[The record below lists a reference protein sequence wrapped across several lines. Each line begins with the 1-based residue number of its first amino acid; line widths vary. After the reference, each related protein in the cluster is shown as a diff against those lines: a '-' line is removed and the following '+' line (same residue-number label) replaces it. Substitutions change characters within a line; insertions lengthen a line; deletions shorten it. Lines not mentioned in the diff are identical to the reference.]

1 MDLTTLSDLQIPHK
15 PLAEQIADRINQ
27 MIIDQQ
33 LQPDDKLPTEVELM
47 AYLDVGRSTIRE
59 ALKILV
65 ARNIVEIR
73 RGKGTFVT
81 RNPGMSKDPLGF
93 AYMQDKLKLAQ
104 DLLEVRARIEPWTAY
119 LAAQR
124 ANEEDMEKLRAYC
137 AKVVDMDEPY
147 ESHHAVD
154 KAFHECIA
162 LCTHNQVIRNLTPII
177 IYSVEVFSDISRQ
190 TPLWSKTRIS
200 HQQMCDCICAR
211 DSVGASRAAMDHLEV
226 NREFWAKSQIIRTDA
241 AAIQKAYAI
250 DPTDLQND

>member
-162 LCTHNQVIRNLTPII
+162 LSSFTLLKSSATSAGRRRCGARRASP
-177 IYSVEVFSDISRQ
+177 ISR
-190 TPLWSKTRIS
+190 
-200 HQQMCDCICAR
+200 CAT
-211 DSVGASRAAMDHLEV
+211 ASAPGIP
-226 NREFWAKSQIIRTDA
+226 WAPAGQPWIIWR
-241 AAIQKAYAI
+241 
-250 DPTDLQND
+250 

>member
-1 MDLTTLSDLQIPHK
+1 MDLTTLRDLQIPHK

-27 MIIDQQ
+27 MIIDQH

-47 AYLDVGRSTIRE
+47 EYLDVGRSTIRE
-59 ALKILV
+59 SLKILV

-124 ANEEDMEKLRAYC
+124 ANEEDMEKLRTYC
-137 AKVVDMDEPY
+137 AKVVDMDEPF

-162 LCTHNQVIRNLTPII
+162 LCTHNQVICNLTPVI
-177 IYSVEVFSDISRQ
+177 IYSVEVFSDITRQ
-190 TPLWSKTRIS
+190 TPLRNKTRIS

-211 DSVGASRAAMDHLEV
+211 DPEGASRAVMDHLEV
-226 NREFWAKSQIIRTDA
+226 IREFWTKNAIIETDTEAIHKS
-241 AAIQKAYAI
+241 YAI

>member
-81 RNPGMSKDPLGF
+81 RNPGMSEDPLGF

-124 ANEEDMEKLRAYC
+124 AN
-137 AKVVDMDEPY
+137 
-147 ESHHAVD
+147 
-154 KAFHECIA
+154 
-162 LCTHNQVIRNLTPII
+162 
-177 IYSVEVFSDISRQ
+177 
-190 TPLWSKTRIS
+190 
-200 HQQMCDCICAR
+200 
-211 DSVGASRAAMDHLEV
+211 
-226 NREFWAKSQIIRTDA
+226 
-241 AAIQKAYAI
+241 
-250 DPTDLQND
+250 